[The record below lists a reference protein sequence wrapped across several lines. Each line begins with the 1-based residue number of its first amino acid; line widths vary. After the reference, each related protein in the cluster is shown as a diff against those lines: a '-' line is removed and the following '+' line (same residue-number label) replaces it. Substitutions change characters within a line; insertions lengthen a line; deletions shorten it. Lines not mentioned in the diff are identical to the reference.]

1 MQKQREKAWG
11 ILPCD
16 LWHGRHMLSCLFSTA
31 TVLYEIDLAFC
42 ASYEDGTSTSREL
55 HQAYETYPGY
65 KPGIQ
70 KATKWQVW
78 KYLAVMKS
86 SRGAKRWHYLELH
99 RLYYSHPSAVKLSTW
114 ISSYCFRWSKMT
126 QPYHRWCQGSNSPP
140 IWSIRSRKLQGD
152 SVPFKPNLQMWTT
165 FSI

>member
-1 MQKQREKAWG
+1 
-11 ILPCD
+11 
-16 LWHGRHMLSCLFSTA
+16 MLNRLVDSSLVPRPSTPPVFDRLQYTKMEGEGLGNFITWSVA
-31 TVLYEIDLAFC
+31 RLSYVVTPPFNSQVMHETNLTFC

-114 ISSYCFRWSKMT
+114 ICFTGRIYLPSGT
-126 QPYHRWCQGSNSPP
+126 CFNYLAS
-140 IWSIRSRKLQGD
+140 L
-152 SVPFKPNLQMWTT
+152 
-165 FSI
+165 